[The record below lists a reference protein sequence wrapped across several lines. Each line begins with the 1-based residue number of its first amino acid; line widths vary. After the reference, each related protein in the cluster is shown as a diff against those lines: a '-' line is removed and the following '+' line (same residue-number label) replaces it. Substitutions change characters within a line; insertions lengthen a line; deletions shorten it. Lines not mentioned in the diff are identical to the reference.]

1 MKSQFSLK
9 ILTTTALVSLTVV
22 APVHCAMA
30 QNVAPPA
37 AANNTA
43 KAQEVTIEEIV
54 VTGSRIPRKDLQGIS
69 PVAVTSGETL
79 KLQRAVTIE
88 DFSSKLPQ
96 LGGGTNSAATGN
108 QSYGAQTLDLR
119 SLGQDRT
126 LVLINGTRAAPFSFR
141 NAADVN
147 AIPAPLLKR
156 VDVLTGGAAAVYGA
170 DAVAGVVNFIID
182 DKYQGLALNGNYRTG
197 DGGGAQYGV
206 NATYGTALGDKGHVA
221 VYAEY
226 TKRDVLLAGHRSFAV
241 ANESPASNAGGN
253 FTDTVSGNKFSFTD
267 AGQLVLSPAARLKT
281 SYVKD
286 FILLDPLK
294 RINASLF
301 FNYNLTDKIEAY
313 GRAMFTDVRT
323 TGASLLGQYPIL
335 EQKRGNDIAIQI
347 AETNPFLTPQIR
359 SQLTFVN
366 GLADVGVNRYIG
378 EAGIVTADTK
388 RTTYQGQIGLRGPIW
403 QNIKWDAYIQLSRVR
418 DTTFINNALRP
429 DAPSFASIVNIYNIF
444 GPGDKGLATALS
456 GRFLQNDAKRDQL
469 NGALSI
475 AGDSKGI
482 FELPAGP
489 VGFSLGYEYR
499 RDKGFNNET
508 GNDPFNGNLSSN
520 EGYGELLIPVLK
532 DLPLVKSLSLEGAYR
547 LSAYSNSGTNGSFK
561 IGTFGTKKL
570 GASWAVTDDL
580 RFRGAWQTVIRAP
593 NIGEADGAR
602 ASIPYNLLRIVT
614 RLKPRYQGDPC
625 ALGTGNAA
633 QCAALGFKGTYDSL
647 DPANLVG
654 NYFFGGNPGIKP
666 EKGNTYTIGAVLTPR
681 FIPGFSATVDYY
693 KIKLND
699 AVGVIQPVAALN
711 SCYVLSPTP
720 NNPTCKVVSRDPTTG
735 YLLDAFIVDTNLGTI
750 QQRGFDIDVA
760 YSVNL
765 PENFPGKR
773 IGFRY
778 NANIVTGYTLQT
790 YPGAPVKDC
799 KGTYGADCSTGETF
813 VQASY
818 KHRVSLNWSSDKLT
832 TQIGWQRIGSVR
844 DSSLGSTDRIAAQD
858 YFDLSISIKPV
869 EWATINV
876 GADNIFGKLPPLPN
890 NAGAFNTYPDTYNVI
905 GRTVGISLTLK
916 H

>member
-1 MKSQFSLK
+1 MKNKFSLK
-9 ILTTTALVSLTVV
+9 ILTTTALVS
-22 APVHCAMA
+22 M
-30 QNVAPPA
+30 NVAIPSHGAFAQDATPSVA
-37 AANNTA
+37 GKATA
-43 KAQEVTIEEIV
+43 KVTEVALEEIV

-79 KLQRAVTIE
+79 KLQRAITIE

-96 LGGGTNSAATGN
+96 LAGGSNSGTTGN

-119 SLGQDRT
+119 NLGQDRT
-126 LVLINGTRAAPFSFR
+126 LVLVNGTRAAPFSFR

-182 DKYQGLALNGNYRTG
+182 DNYKGLALNGNYRTG
-197 DGGGAQYGV
+197 DGGGQQYGV
-206 NATYGTALGDKGHVA
+206 NATFGTALGDKGHVA
-221 VYAEY
+221 LYAEY
-226 TKRDVLLAGHRSFAV
+226 TKRDVLLAGHRGYAI

-253 FTDTVSGNKFSFTD
+253 FTDTLSGNKFSFTD
-267 AGQLVLSPAARLKT
+267 AGQLVLSPTTPLKT
-281 SYVKD
+281 SYVKN

-294 RINASLF
+294 RINTSLF
-301 FNYNLTDKIEAY
+301 FNYHLTDTIEAY
-313 GRAMFTDVRT
+313 GRAMYTDVKT
-323 TGASLLGQYPIL
+323 TGASLRGQYPIL
-335 EQKRGNDIAIQI
+335 VQKRGADIPISI
-347 AETNPFLTPQIR
+347 SETNPFLTPQIR
-359 SQLTFVN
+359 SQLTFV
-366 GLADVGVNRYIG
+366 GGVAAVGINRYIG

-388 RTTYQGQIGLRGPIW
+388 RDTYQGQFGFRGAVW
-403 QNIKWDAYIQLSRVR
+403 HDIKWDAYIQYSSVKEK
-418 DTTFINNALRP
+418 TFINNALRP
-429 DAPSFASIVNIYNIF
+429 DAPSFASIANSYNIF
-444 GPGDKGLATALS
+444 GPGDLGLATALS
-456 GRFLQNDAKRDQL
+456 GRFLQNEAKRDQL
-469 NGALSI
+469 NGAVSI
-475 AGDSKGI
+475 SGDSKGI

-489 VGFSLGYEYR
+489 IGFALGYEYR

-508 GNDPFNGNLSSN
+508 GNDPFNGSLRSN
-520 EGYGELLIPVLK
+520 EGYSELLIPVLK

-614 RLKPRYQGDPC
+614 RLKPRYKGDPC

-633 QCAALGFKGTYDSL
+633 QCTALGFKGTYDSL

-654 NYFFGGNPGIKP
+654 NYFFGGNPDIKP
-666 EKGNTYTIGAVLTPR
+666 EKGSTYTIGAVLTPR
-681 FIPGFSATVDYY
+681 FTPGFSATVDYY

-711 SCYVLSPTP
+711 SCYILSPTP
-720 NNPTCKVVSRDPTTG
+720 TNPTCKVVSRDPTTG
-735 YLLDAFIVDTNLGTI
+735 YLLDAFVVDTNLGTI
-750 QQRGFDIDVA
+750 QQRGFDVGVTYSTDV
-760 YSVNL
+760 
-765 PENFPGKR
+765 PESFPGKR
-773 IGFRY
+773 IVLSY
-778 NANIVTGYTLQT
+778 QANIVTGYTLQT
-790 YPGAPVKDC
+790 YPGAPVRDC
-799 KGTYGADCSTGETF
+799 KGTYGADCSTGESF
-813 VQASY
+813 VQPSY

-844 DSSLGSTDRIAAQD
+844 DSALGSTDRIPAQD

-876 GADNIFGKLPPLPN
+876 GADNIFAKQPPLPA
-890 NAGAFNTYPDTYNVI
+890 NAGAFNTYPETYNVI